1 MKNFIFCNRFGE
13 LQNPAGVNKV
23 IKRIVSDHNSKEI
36 VDVIREC
43 RESVIIP
50 NFSCHITRH
59 TFCTRLCENGT
70 NAKVIQSVMEHK
82 DIQTTLG
89 IYAEVSENKW

>member
-1 MKNFIFCNRFGE
+1 MD
-13 LQNPAGVNKV
+13 A
-23 IKRIVSDHNSKEI
+23 KREG
-36 VDVIREC
+36 REP
-43 RESVIIP
+43 VIIP

-70 NAKVIQSVMEHK
+70 NAKVIQSVMGHK

-89 IYAEVSENKW
+89 IYAEVSENKKKDIFEQLNNQDVI